1 MVRSALSP
9 CNAMAHHS
17 VARRA
22 TQRRK
27 SARRMAKSSLK
38 HFIRHK
44 ARWMLE
50 QAGRQFPELEMV
62 CDEARCSLT
71 RTRKQLLQF
80 LGVPACNLCGNAQ
93 TDRHEASASEPGT
106 DLPSCLDQF

>member
-1 MVRSALSP
+1 
-9 CNAMAHHS
+9 
-17 VARRA
+17 
-22 TQRRK
+22 
-27 SARRMAKSSLK
+27 
-38 HFIRHK
+38 
-44 ARWMLE
+44 MLE

-80 LGVPACNLCGNAQ
+80 LGVQDCNLCDNAQ

>member
-27 SARRMAKSSLK
+27 SARRMGKSSLK

-50 QAGRQFPELEMV
+50 QAGRQLPELEVV
-62 CDEARCSLT
+62 CDRSPLQPDAHPEAASS
-71 RTRKQLLQF
+71 
-80 LGVPACNLCGNAQ
+80 VPW
-93 TDRHEASASEPGT
+93 SPG
-106 DLPSCLDQF
+106 L